1 MSQITAMFLALWLVL
16 GATTHAQALPIG
28 LAIAGFL
35 GITGTAAT
43 IAGAVIALAIG
54 VGAQLLVGA
63 LFRKRPA
70 DAVGGT
76 TGKLQTGGVV
86 PRSFPVGAKAV
97 VTHSLVYWHSFGQEG
112 KTPNAY
118 VAFVFALADLPVGG
132 GRAAVQEIWPNGT
145 KATWNPD
152 ATPGTYG
159 IPIPEFN
166 KDGRDHMWAEVFDG
180 TQTEAD
186 PFMVAQFGGDTERPY
201 DSGRVGYGVVYVRI
215 ICRHNRDLFGGFPSF
230 KFVCRGIPL
239 YDAREDTT
247 AGGSGSQRWNNP
259 ATWTPAADNPMVV
272 SYNVLRGVTYVDEW
286 FFGGQTV
293 GARQLPFAAWNAAA
307 NGCDVE
313 VDLNGGGTE
322 PQFRCAGEI
331 RLDMEP
337 ADVIEDLL
345 KTCNGRLGEIGGVYK
360 PHVGA
365 AGVAVLSITDA
376 DIRTD
381 SEQTFEPFFGLQD
394 IVNSVNAKYVEPGEG
409 WTAKDAPALIRT
421 DLEAIDGGRRQPVD
435 VQLDYVT
442 SGTQVQRLMKAA
454 LSDYRRERR
463 HALPLAPEAWRL
475 EPCVDFISW
484 TSERNGYTNKL
495 FSVEAATDMDNFL
508 VGVQLKEVDPS
519 DYDWDETT
527 DESPI
532 IISPTP
538 LVYPPAQAI
547 DDWDAE
553 PVRLT
558 TASGLDKA
566 AIRLLWDGNDIDD
579 VIGVEFQ
586 VWDNGLTEIIYEGAT
601 APSTV
606 PLGEVV
612 ISANIVSATTYKV
625 RGRFIPGSGRQVSWS
640 GYIAVTTP
648 EVLVNWTAFD
658 VDIREGIGGAM
669 MRQMQEMRTLVD
681 QLSAQVQS
689 LEQSVLGQGQAI
701 RLRVTSVYGSATAQL
716 LETYTVLA
724 TADAAITSTLN
735 SLSAQVN
742 DATTGLPATRSTLLS
757 FQSTQATFNSAIT
770 TSLTT
775 LSSQV
780 NDPTTGLPQ
789 TRSEFTSFQSTQST
803 LNASFGSSITTLQS
817 QYGSLSASGTLQF
830 TTAASLPSGAT
841 SGVKMLVKAADSGNM
856 AEAGL
861 EAYAIAGL
869 GGSPRGYVV
878 LVGDAIY
885 ARDSSGGAPFKV
897 LDVSGRMLTE
907 GIMPGGLTASRRL
920 EIPDTV
926 GFTPAGGSTL
936 APGNATNAW
945 YFQDI
950 GTIDI
955 VANAESLGTTGS
967 IGMADFMIS
976 GRVVSGAAFSPAYT
990 GGYVGCMA
998 LEFSVVARHATLPD
1012 VVLGGGALRPYNIVS
1027 AAFST
1032 SITVSSGLVGIV
1044 DAAGWNQLAAG
1055 TWAFKLAWRLR
1066 DIGGGL
1072 NQNITAASLQFKFS
1086 GVATVRSFKR

>member
-1 MSQITAMFLALWLVL
+1 MSHITAMFLALWLVL

-28 LAIAGFL
+28 LAIAGIL

-43 IAGAVIALAIG
+43 IVGSVIALAIG

-86 PRSFPVGAKAV
+86 PRSFPVGAKAL
-97 VTHSLVYWHSFGQEG
+97 VTHSLVYWNSFGQEG

-118 VAFVFALADLPVGG
+118 VAFVFALADLPIGG

-145 KATWNPD
+145 KATWNPSGT
-152 ATPGTYG
+152 AGTYG

-166 KDGRDHMWAEVFDG
+166 KDGRDHMWVEVFDG
-180 TQTEAD
+180 TQTTAD
-186 PFMVAQFGGDTERPY
+186 AFMVAQFGSDTERPY
-201 DSGRVGYGVVYVRI
+201 DSGRVGRGVVYVRV

-239 YDAREDTT
+239 YDPREDTT

-259 ATWTPAADNPMVV
+259 ATWTAAADNPMVV
-272 SYNVLRGVTYVDEW
+272 SYNVLRGISYVDEW

-307 NGCDVE
+307 NECDVDI
-313 VDLNGGGTE
+313 DLNGGGTE

-345 KTCNGRLGEIGGVYK
+345 RTCNGRLGEIGGVYK

-381 SEQTFEPFFGLQD
+381 EQQTFEPFFGLQD

-454 LSDYRRERR
+454 LNDYRRERR

-648 EVLVNWTAFD
+648 V
-658 VDIREGIGGAM
+658 I
-669 MRQMQEMRTLVD
+669 LVD
-681 QLSAQVQS
+681 KSA
-689 LEQSVLGQGQAI
+689 LEGRILD
-701 RLRVTSVYGSATAQL
+701 RLREIDATAQQAVTDIRNLASRTSEALAL
-716 LETYTVLA
+716 LFQDSRQERTEIAAQVDGAYAGIAEVATVAANANEAIAALA
-724 TADAAITSTLN
+724 TEITARLGEEGAPGSIEAQIANLDATKVTEEQALAISEEALSAVFGGGSANVKIRLVALATPSGYDALFEIQTSVTGADGSFKSSGLRLAVLTVSGIQVSRIILKADQTQFVGDDGVPFATFDAATKSLIADRLN
-735 SLSAQVN
+735 VQE
-742 DATTGLPATRSTLLS
+742 ATTGERTHYTKYGVRV
-757 FQSTQATFNSAIT
+757 F
-770 TSLTT
+770 
-775 LSSQV
+775 
-780 NDPTTGLPQ
+780 D
-789 TRSEFTSFQSTQST
+789 
-803 LNASFGSSITTLQS
+803 ASN
-817 QYGSLSASGTLQF
+817 
-830 TTAASLPSGAT
+830 
-841 SGVKMLVKAADSGNM
+841 VKRV
-856 AEAGL
+856 E
-861 EAYAIAGL
+861 L
-869 GGSPRGYVV
+869 GR
-878 LVGDAIY
+878 
-885 ARDSSGGAPFKV
+885 
-897 LDVSGRMLTE
+897 
-907 GIMPGGLTASRRL
+907 
-920 EIPDTV
+920 
-926 GFTPAGGSTL
+926 
-936 APGNATNAW
+936 
-945 YFQDI
+945 
-950 GTIDI
+950 
-955 VANAESLGTTGS
+955 LGTWPT
-967 IGMADFMIS
+967 D
-976 GRVVSGAAFSPAYT
+976 
-990 GGYVGCMA
+990 
-998 LEFSVVARHATLPD
+998 
-1012 VVLGGGALRPYNIVS
+1012 
-1027 AAFST
+1027 
-1032 SITVSSGLVGIV
+1032 
-1044 DAAGWNQLAAG
+1044 
-1055 TWAFKLAWRLR
+1055 
-1066 DIGGGL
+1066 
-1072 NQNITAASLQFKFS
+1072 
-1086 GVATVRSFKR
+1086 